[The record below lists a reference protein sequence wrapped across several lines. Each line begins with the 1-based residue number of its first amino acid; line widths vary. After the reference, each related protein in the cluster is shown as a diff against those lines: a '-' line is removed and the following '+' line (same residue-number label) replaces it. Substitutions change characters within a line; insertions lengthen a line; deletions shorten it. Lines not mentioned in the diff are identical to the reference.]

1 MEIFVCNTWNVSSNI
16 ANKLKSTLLVEQTS
30 SHQWGEERL
39 EGQDKMGMGLRDKF
53 VCIKS
58 ISNKYILYSKRNIA
72 IIL

>member
-1 MEIFVCNTWNVSSNI
+1 MNEY
-16 ANKLKSTLLVEQTS
+16 NKRDTDSQIEQTS

-39 EGQDKMGMGLRDKF
+39 EGQDKMGMGLRDKL